1 MGLELRRLNIIAAA
15 LAAFIAVTIG
25 DLTDV
30 IGGGHAGIGG
40 ADVGI
45 TIEPK
50 GTGRAG
56 LVPFRRVKQCAS
68 PSTAH
73 TG

>member
-40 ADVGI
+40 EDVGI
-45 TIEPK
+45 PIESR
-50 GTGRAG
+50 RARG
-56 LVPFRRVKQCAS
+56 ELGSSRPAV
-68 PSTAH
+68 
-73 TG
+73 